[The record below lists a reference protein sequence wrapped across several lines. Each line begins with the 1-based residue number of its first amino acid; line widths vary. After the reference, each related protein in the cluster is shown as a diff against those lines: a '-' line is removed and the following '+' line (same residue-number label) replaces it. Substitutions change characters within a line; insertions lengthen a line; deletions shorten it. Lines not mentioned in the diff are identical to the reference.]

1 MGEKYV
7 FAWFVGRAAHTPTH
21 THDTCHTVTRAIYKR
36 GLEHV
41 KAELSKPI
49 VRYHSGVAAAIAY
62 SHTYKCGAHTSTGLS
77 KSSVCTTLVV
87 AAQSNKKIRISKTFE
102 KCCSHVRVRA
112 RQTLNTG
119 HEHRTLSQT
128 ILWTIDTFV
137 LASYCHIVHIQLQ
150 VEVHLCTVIRVEQL
164 LYEP

>member
-87 AAQSNKKIRISKTFE
+87 AA
-102 KCCSHVRVRA
+102 
-112 RQTLNTG
+112 
-119 HEHRTLSQT
+119 
-128 ILWTIDTFV
+128 
-137 LASYCHIVHIQLQ
+137 
-150 VEVHLCTVIRVEQL
+150 LCTRTHISLIRK
-164 LYEP
+164 YEYRKHSKNAAHTYALERGRH